1 MTAARRAVFLLVVV
15 LLGTAMSGGIAR
27 AQDAA
32 AASTA
37 CGLAQ
42 RITQQ
47 ASGGVWV
54 ISRAN
59 AYDTSGQRLCISGS
73 TSRPG
78 FTVINNLRYTG
89 AWQAYPF
96 TGAGCAYYLC
106 SPRTDLPKQVRRL
119 PPSANT
125 SFSWHGPRRG
135 TGTPPTTSGST
146 ITTRS
151 APRTTEPS

>member
-1 MTAARRAVFLLVVV
+1 MTAARRAVLLLVVV
-15 LLGTAMSGGIAR
+15 LLGTAMSGGSAT

-59 AYDTSGQRLCISGS
+59 AYDTSGQRLCISG
-73 TSRPG
+73 P
-78 FTVINNLRYTG
+78 
-89 AWQAYPF
+89 A
-96 TGAGCAYYLC
+96 
-106 SPRTDLPKQVRRL
+106 
-119 PPSANT
+119 
-125 SFSWHGPRRG
+125 
-135 TGTPPTTSGST
+135 
-146 ITTRS
+146 
-151 APRTTEPS
+151 E